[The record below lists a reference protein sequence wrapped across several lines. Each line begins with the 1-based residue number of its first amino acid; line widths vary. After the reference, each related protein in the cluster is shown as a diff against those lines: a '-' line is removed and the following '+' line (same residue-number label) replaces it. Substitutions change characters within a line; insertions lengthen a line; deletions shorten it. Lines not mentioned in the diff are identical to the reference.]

1 MNANYLFPHRYKK
14 WGLLVFIPSLI
25 IGFLSARD
33 SMGFSPDWL
42 DDTVFTIYQQD
53 FLGEEVI
60 FGLIPNN
67 ILDEI
72 MGVLII
78 ISGLVLAFSK
88 EKVEDELISNIR
100 LKSLVW
106 ATYVNYG
113 ILFLAIVFVHDLS
126 FYWIMMFNLFTILI
140 FFIIRFNWQLYKLRK
155 TVSDEE

>member
-25 IGFLSARD
+25 IGFLSIQGG
-33 SMGFSPDWL
+33 SGMSPDWL
-42 DDTVFTIYQQD
+42 DWNVFTIYQDD

-60 FGLIPNN
+60 FGFIPNN
-67 ILDEI
+67 VLDEI

>member
-25 IGFLSARD
+25 IGFLAARD

-42 DDTVFTIYQQD
+42 DVTVFTIYQQD
-53 FLGEEVI
+53 FLGEEVV

-72 MGVLII
+72 MGILII

>member
-25 IGFLSARD
+25 IGFLAARD

-42 DDTVFTIYQQD
+42 DVTVFTIYQQD

-72 MGVLII
+72 MGILII